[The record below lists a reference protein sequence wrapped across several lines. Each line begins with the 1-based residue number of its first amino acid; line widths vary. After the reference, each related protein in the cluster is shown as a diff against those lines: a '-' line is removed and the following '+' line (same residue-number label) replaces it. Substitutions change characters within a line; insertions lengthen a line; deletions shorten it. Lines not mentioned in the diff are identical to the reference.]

1 MIQVLKLKLNFNK
14 IKYKKILIFLFIINM
29 NYTYIFIMIL
39 VLVMLYGLLFRL
51 KNKKIINTIESFE
64 NKTNLENINEIYAS
78 AVPKFAEGTWTSNSS
93 EIISDE
99 ITNTLKFIIDDKSN
113 GIMDFNN
120 KKFKVKIN
128 PNSTLETNEI
138 DGEKYLFNPNPN
150 DDSYRLP
157 FDIDDKFKN
166 VPVFEM
172 IDQSDDKRSLIFKFI
187 NGKLNESVKSLIS
200 NKSNNYDPTE
210 PNIRGVFFSPSVIEN
225 IQNYK
230 FRSDALTPI
239 YISKQEYS
247 RINNLSPVDADKK
260 INKLKEIYNN
270 RISFQIKR
278 RFNFSNNQNLDTKFS
293 RLYTFKFEDN
303 NKILNKLIHKKLV
316 PELSENKLNTKFYDI
331 SSFIYLHKVSET
343 KDIYEFS
350 KPKFLF
356 NKNDLELENDAKNF
370 VTDNLSGVDLNS
382 VQRVIDSKFKPKVFS
397 LINTYNQD
405 NKPDGTNITSKINI
419 SEKSLN
425 VN

>member
-1 MIQVLKLKLNFNK
+1 MINQTVLW
-14 IKYKKILIFLFIINM
+14 ILI
-29 NYTYIFIMIL
+29 T
-39 VLVMLYGLLFRL
+39 R
-51 KNKKIINTIESFE
+51 
-64 NKTNLENINEIYAS
+64 NLI
-78 AVPKFAEGTWTSNSS
+78 
-93 EIISDE
+93 
-99 ITNTLKFIIDDKSN
+99 
-113 GIMDFNN
+113 
-120 KKFKVKIN
+120 VKIN

-150 DDSYRLP
+150 YDSYRLP

-405 NKPDGTNITSKINI
+405 NKPEGTNFTSLINI

>member
-120 KKFKVKIN
+120 KKFNVKIN

-150 DDSYRLP
+150 YDSYRLP

-187 NGKLNESVKSLIS
+187 NGKLNESVKSLLS

-210 PNIRGVFFSPSVIEN
+210 PNTKGVFFSPSVIEN

-303 NKILNKLIHKKLV
+303 NKILNNLMHKKLV